1 MKTDF
6 SINVHVNLGVT
17 PEVVQLVT
25 AILRPKGWYEPIV
38 DEKPND
44 QVAAKE
50 TTAADEKPAKRAS
63 RQAVS
68 KQADKGQADKTED
81 EVKPN
86 DEDTAKESGQADKPQ
101 ADKAEDKAKSLT
113 EEDVRA
119 AMHQTR
125 LRIEGED
132 YKENTSG
139 ELYKKYHKA
148 LSTQFKS
155 IATFLG
161 AEKPSLL
168 PADKRQ
174 AFIDE
179 CAKLKI
185 LDDGTI
191 GNELPF

>member
-25 AILRPKGWYEPIV
+25 AVLQSSSRQADNGQANEPS
-38 DEKPND
+38 
-44 QVAAKE
+44 
-50 TTAADEKPAKRAS
+50 ADEKPARQTRKPKTESRAA
-63 RQAVS
+63 QT
-68 KQADKGQADKTED
+68 DKAED

-86 DEDTAKESGQADKPQ
+86 DQDTAKESGQAEAP
-101 ADKAEDKAKSLT
+101 AEDKAKSLT
-113 EEDVRA
+113 EEDIRA

-139 ELYKKYHKA
+139 ELYKKYHKE
-148 LSTQFKS
+148 LSTQFKQ
-155 IATFLG
+155 IAAFLG

-179 CAKLKI
+179 CAKLKV
-185 LDDGTI
+185 LSDGTI

>member
-6 SINVHVNLGVT
+6 SINVQVNLGIT

-25 AILRPKGWYEPIV
+25 AILQPKGWCAPIV
-38 DEKPND
+38 DDKPNN
-44 QVAAKE
+44 QVEAKE
-50 TTAADEKPAKRAS
+50 TPVADEKPARQTRKPKTENRAA
-63 RQAVS
+63 QT
-68 KQADKGQADKTED
+68 DKAED

-86 DEDTAKESGQADKPQ
+86 GQDTAKESGQADEPQ

-179 CAKLKI
+179 CAKLKV
-185 LDDGTI
+185 LNDGTI

>member
-6 SINVHVNLGVT
+6 NINVQIGVT
-17 PEVVQLVT
+17 PEVVALVQ
-25 AILRPKGWYEPIV
+25 AILGQPVK
-38 DEKPND
+38 
-44 QVAAKE
+44 
-50 TTAADEKPAKRAS
+50 
-63 RQAVS
+63 
-68 KQADKGQADKTED
+68 KQADEPVKTNDQGCGQQMSNADMKPTRTARGQKEENEVTQAIAPDNDKRQNDQNKAETNEPTNDKTQTDAQE
-81 EVKPN
+81 
-86 DEDTAKESGQADKPQ
+86 DKP
-101 ADKAEDKAKSLT
+101 LT

-139 ELYKKYHKA
+139 ELYKKYHKE
-148 LSTQFKS
+148 LSTQFKQ
-155 IATFLG
+155 IAAFLG

-179 CAKLKI
+179 CAKLKV
-185 LDDGTI
+185 LSDGTI

>member
-6 SINVHVNLGVT
+6 SINVQVNLGVT

-25 AILRPKGWYEPIV
+25 AILQPKGWCAPIV
-38 DEKPND
+38 DDKPNN
-44 QVAAKE
+44 QIAAKE
-50 TTAADEKPAKRAS
+50 TTAADENPARQKKKPKTESRAA
-63 RQAVS
+63 QT
-68 KQADKGQADKTED
+68 DKTED

-86 DEDTAKESGQADKPQ
+86 DQDTTKESGQADEPQ

-148 LSTQFKS
+148 LSTQFKQ
-155 IATFLG
+155 IAAFLG

-179 CAKLKI
+179 CAKLKV
-185 LDDGTI
+185 LNDGTI

>member
-6 SINVHVNLGVT
+6 SINVQVNLGVT

-25 AILRPKGWYEPIV
+25 AILQPKGWCAPIV
-38 DEKPND
+38 DDKPNN
-44 QVAAKE
+44 QVEAKE
-50 TTAADEKPAKRAS
+50 TPAEDEKPASQTRKP
-63 RQAVS
+63 
-68 KQADKGQADKTED
+68 KTESRATQTD
-81 EVKPN
+81 KAE
-86 DEDTAKESGQADKPQ
+86 ESRQADKPQ
-101 ADKAEDKAKSLT
+101 ADEPQADKTEDKTKSLT

-179 CAKLKI
+179 CAKLKV
-185 LDDGTI
+185 LNDGTI

>member
-6 SINVHVNLGVT
+6 SINVQVNLGVT

-25 AILRPKGWYEPIV
+25 AILQPKGWCAPIV
-38 DEKPND
+38 DDKPNN
-44 QVAAKE
+44 QVEAKE
-50 TTAADEKPAKRAS
+50 TPAEDEKPASQTRKPKTESRAA
-63 RQAVS
+63 QT
-68 KQADKGQADKTED
+68 DKAED

-86 DEDTAKESGQADKPQ
+86 GQDTAKESGQADEPQ

>member
-6 SINVHVNLGVT
+6 SINVQVNLGVT

-44 QVAAKE
+44 QAAAKE
-50 TTAADEKPAKRAS
+50 TTAADEKPARQTKKPKTESRA
-63 RQAVS
+63 A
-68 KQADKGQADKTED
+68 QADKT
-81 EVKPN
+81 
-86 DEDTAKESGQADKPQ
+86 
-101 ADKAEDKAKSLT
+101 EDKAKSLT

-139 ELYKKYHKA
+139 ELYKKYHKE
-148 LSTQFKS
+148 LSTQFKQ
-155 IATFLG
+155 IAAFLG

-179 CAKLKI
+179 CAKLKV
-185 LDDGTI
+185 LNDGTI

>member
-6 SINVHVNLGVT
+6 SINVQVNLGVT

-25 AILRPKGWYEPIV
+25 AVLQSSSRQADNGQANEPS
-38 DEKPND
+38 
-44 QVAAKE
+44 
-50 TTAADEKPAKRAS
+50 ADEKPAMQTRKPKTENRAAA
-63 RQAVS
+63 QP
-68 KQADKGQADKTED
+68 DKAED

-86 DEDTAKESGQADKPQ
+86 DQDTAKESGQAEAP
-101 ADKAEDKAKSLT
+101 AEDKAKSLT

-179 CAKLKI
+179 CAKLKV
-185 LDDGTI
+185 LSDGTI

>member
-6 SINVHVNLGVT
+6 SINVQVNLGVT

-25 AILRPKGWYEPIV
+25 AILQPKGWYAPIV
-38 DEKPND
+38 DDKPNN
-44 QVAAKE
+44 QVEAKE
-50 TTAADEKPAKRAS
+50 TPAADEKPASQTRKPKTENRAA
-63 RQAVS
+63 QT
-68 KQADKGQADKTED
+68 DKAED

-86 DEDTAKESGQADKPQ
+86 GQDTAKKSIQADKT
-101 ADKAEDKAKSLT
+101 EDKAKSLT

-139 ELYKKYHKA
+139 ELYKKYHKE
-148 LSTQFKS
+148 LSTQFKQ
-155 IATFLG
+155 IAAFLG

-179 CAKLKI
+179 CAKLKV
-185 LDDGTI
+185 LNDGTI

>member
-6 SINVHVNLGVT
+6 SINVQVNLGVT

-25 AILRPKGWYEPIV
+25 AILQPKGWCAPIV
-38 DEKPND
+38 DDKPNN
-44 QVAAKE
+44 QVEAKE
-50 TTAADEKPAKRAS
+50 TPAEDEKPASQTRKP
-63 RQAVS
+63 
-68 KQADKGQADKTED
+68 KTENRAAQTGKA
-81 EVKPN
+81 E
-86 DEDTAKESGQADKPQ
+86 ESRQADKPQ
-101 ADKAEDKAKSLT
+101 ADEPQADKTEDKTKSLT

>member
-6 SINVHVNLGVT
+6 SISVHVNLGVT

-25 AILRPKGWYEPIV
+25 AILQPKGWCAPIV
-38 DEKPND
+38 DDKPNN
-44 QVAAKE
+44 QVEAKE
-50 TTAADEKPAKRAS
+50 TPAEDKKPASQTRKPKTESRAAQTGKAEES
-63 RQAVS
+63 RQAD
-68 KQADKGQADKTED
+68 KPQADE
-81 EVKPN
+81 
-86 DEDTAKESGQADKPQ
+86 PQ

-139 ELYKKYHKA
+139 ELYKKYHKE
-148 LSTQFKS
+148 LSTQFKQ
-155 IATFLG
+155 IAAFLG

-179 CAKLKI
+179 CAKLKV
-185 LDDGTI
+185 LNDGTI

>member
-6 SINVHVNLGVT
+6 SINVQVNLGVT

-25 AILRPKGWYEPIV
+25 AILQPKGWCAPIV
-38 DEKPND
+38 DDKPNN
-44 QVAAKE
+44 QVEAKE
-50 TTAADEKPAKRAS
+50 TPAEDEKPASQTRKP
-63 RQAVS
+63 
-68 KQADKGQADKTED
+68 KTESRAVQTGKAED
-81 EVKPN
+81 EIKPN
-86 DEDTAKESGQADKPQ
+86 GQDTAKESGQADEPQ
-101 ADKAEDKAKSLT
+101 ADKTEDKAKSLT

>member
-6 SINVHVNLGVT
+6 SINVQVNLGVT

-25 AILRPKGWYEPIV
+25 AVLQSSSRQADNGQANEPS
-38 DEKPND
+38 
-44 QVAAKE
+44 
-50 TTAADEKPAKRAS
+50 ADEKPASQTRKPKTESRAA
-63 RQAVS
+63 QTGKA
-68 KQADKGQADKTED
+68 ED

-86 DEDTAKESGQADKPQ
+86 GQDTAKESIQ

-179 CAKLKI
+179 CAKLKV
-185 LDDGTI
+185 LNDGTI

>member
-6 SINVHVNLGVT
+6 SINVQVNLGVT

-25 AILRPKGWYEPIV
+25 AILQPKGWCAPIV
-38 DEKPND
+38 DDKPNS
-44 QVAAKE
+44 QVEAKE
-50 TTAADEKPAKRAS
+50 TPAEDEKPASQTKKPKTESRA
-63 RQAVS
+63 A
-68 KQADKGQADKTED
+68 QADKTED

-86 DEDTAKESGQADKPQ
+86 DQDTTKESGQANEPQ

-191 GNELPF
+191 GNKLPF

>member
-44 QVAAKE
+44 QAA
-50 TTAADEKPAKRAS
+50 
-63 RQAVS
+63 
-68 KQADKGQADKTED
+68 
-81 EVKPN
+81 
-86 DEDTAKESGQADKPQ
+86 AKESGQ

-174 AFIDE
+174 AF
-179 CAKLKI
+179 AT
-185 LDDGTI
+185 GRQTASVHR
-191 GNELPF
+191 

>member
-6 SINVHVNLGVT
+6 SISVHVNLGVT

-25 AILRPKGWYEPIV
+25 AILRSKGWYEPIV

-44 QVAAKE
+44 QDTAKE
-50 TTAADEKPAKRAS
+50 TTAADEKPARQTKKPKTESRA
-63 RQAVS
+63 A
-68 KQADKGQADKTED
+68 QADKTED
-81 EVKPN
+81 GIKPN
-86 DEDTAKESGQADKPQ
+86 DQDTAKESGRADEPQ

-168 PADKRQ
+168 PTDKRQ

>member
-6 SINVHVNLGVT
+6 SINVQVNLGVT

-44 QVAAKE
+44 QAAAKE
-50 TTAADEKPAKRAS
+50 TTAEDEKPTRQTKKPKTESRAT
-63 RQAVS
+63 
-68 KQADKGQADKTED
+68 QADKTED
-81 EVKPN
+81 K
-86 DEDTAKESGQADKPQ
+86 T
-101 ADKAEDKAKSLT
+101 KSLT

>member
-6 SINVHVNLGVT
+6 SINVQVNLGVT

-25 AILRPKGWYEPIV
+25 AILQPKGWCAPIV
-38 DEKPND
+38 DDKPNN
-44 QVAAKE
+44 QVEAKE
-50 TTAADEKPAKRAS
+50 TPAEDEKPASQTRKP
-63 RQAVS
+63 
-68 KQADKGQADKTED
+68 KTESRAAQTGKA
-81 EVKPN
+81 E
-86 DEDTAKESGQADKPQ
+86 ESRQADKPQ
-101 ADKAEDKAKSLT
+101 ADEPQADKTEDKAKSLT

-139 ELYKKYHKA
+139 ELYKKYHKE
-148 LSTQFKS
+148 LSTQFKQ
-155 IATFLG
+155 IAAFLG

-179 CAKLKI
+179 CAKLKV
-185 LDDGTI
+185 LNDGTI

>member
-25 AILRPKGWYEPIV
+25 AILRPKGWCAPIV
-38 DEKPND
+38 DDRPNN
-44 QVAAKE
+44 QVEAKE
-50 TTAADEKPAKRAS
+50 TPAEDEKPASQTRRPKTESRAA
-63 RQAVS
+63 QT
-68 KQADKGQADKTED
+68 GKTED

-86 DEDTAKESGQADKPQ
+86 DQDTAKESGQANEPQ

-179 CAKLKI
+179 CAKLKV

>member
-6 SINVHVNLGVT
+6 SINVQVNLGVT

-25 AILRPKGWYEPIV
+25 AILQPKGWCAPIV
-38 DEKPND
+38 DDKPNNQVEAKETPAEDEKPASQTRKPKTESRAAQTGKAEDEVKSNGQD
-44 QVAAKE
+44 TAKE
-50 TTAADEKPAKRAS
+50 TTAADE
-63 RQAVS
+63 
-68 KQADKGQADKTED
+68 
-81 EVKPN
+81 
-86 DEDTAKESGQADKPQ
+86 PQ

>member
-6 SINVHVNLGVT
+6 SINVQVNLGVT

-25 AILRPKGWYEPIV
+25 AILQPKGWCAPIV
-38 DEKPND
+38 DDKPNN
-44 QVAAKE
+44 QVEAKE
-50 TTAADEKPAKRAS
+50 TPVADEKPARQTRKPKTENRAA
-63 RQAVS
+63 QT
-68 KQADKGQADKTED
+68 DKAED

-86 DEDTAKESGQADKPQ
+86 GQDTAKESGQADEPQ

-179 CAKLKI
+179 CAKLKV
-185 LDDGTI
+185 LNDGTI

>member
-6 SINVHVNLGVT
+6 SINVQVNLGVT

-25 AILRPKGWYEPIV
+25 AILQPKGWCAPIV
-38 DEKPND
+38 DDKPNS
-44 QVAAKE
+44 QVEAKE
-50 TTAADEKPAKRAS
+50 TPAEDEKPASQTRKP
-63 RQAVS
+63 
-68 KQADKGQADKTED
+68 KTESRAAQTGKA
-81 EVKPN
+81 E
-86 DEDTAKESGQADKPQ
+86 ESRQADKPQ
-101 ADKAEDKAKSLT
+101 ADEPQADKTEDKAKSLT

-139 ELYKKYHKA
+139 ELYKKYHKE
-148 LSTQFKS
+148 LSTQFKQ
-155 IATFLG
+155 IAAFLG

>member
-6 SINVHVNLGVT
+6 SINVQVNLGVT

-25 AILRPKGWYEPIV
+25 AILQPKGWCAPIV
-38 DEKPND
+38 DDKPND
-44 QVAAKE
+44 QDTAKE
-50 TTAADEKPAKRAS
+50 TTAADEKPARQTRKPKTESRA
-63 RQAVS
+63 A
-68 KQADKGQADKTED
+68 QADKTED

-86 DEDTAKESGQADKPQ
+86 DQDTTKESGQANEPQ
-101 ADKAEDKAKSLT
+101 ADKTEDKAKSLT

-139 ELYKKYHKA
+139 ELYKKYHKE
-148 LSTQFKS
+148 LSTQFKQ
-155 IATFLG
+155 IAAFLG

-174 AFIDE
+174 EFIDE
-179 CAKLKI
+179 CAKLKV
-185 LDDGTI
+185 LNDGTI

>member
-6 SINVHVNLGVT
+6 SINVQVNLGIT

-25 AILRPKGWYEPIV
+25 AILQPKGWCAPIV
-38 DEKPND
+38 DDKPNNQVEAKETPAEDEKPASQTRKPKTESRAAQTGKAEDEVKPNGQD
-44 QVAAKE
+44 TAKE
-50 TTAADEKPAKRAS
+50 TTAADE
-63 RQAVS
+63 
-68 KQADKGQADKTED
+68 
-81 EVKPN
+81 
-86 DEDTAKESGQADKPQ
+86 PQ

>member
-6 SINVHVNLGVT
+6 SINVQVNLGVT

-25 AILRPKGWYEPIV
+25 AILQPKGWCAPIV
-38 DEKPND
+38 DDKPNN
-44 QVAAKE
+44 QVEAKE
-50 TTAADEKPAKRAS
+50 TPAADEKPARQTRKPKTENRAA
-63 RQAVS
+63 QT
-68 KQADKGQADKTED
+68 DKAED

-86 DEDTAKESGQADKPQ
+86 GQDTAKESGQADEPQ

-179 CAKLKI
+179 CAKLKV
-185 LDDGTI
+185 LNDGTI
-191 GNELPF
+191 GNDLPF

>member
-1 MKTDF
+1 M
-6 SINVHVNLGVT
+6 NLGVT

-25 AILRPKGWYEPIV
+25 AILQPKGWCAPIV
-38 DEKPND
+38 DDKPNN
-44 QVAAKE
+44 QVEAKE
-50 TTAADEKPAKRAS
+50 TPAEDEKQAS
-63 RQAVS
+63 QTR
-68 KQADKGQADKTED
+68 KPKTESRAAQTD
-81 EVKPN
+81 KAE
-86 DEDTAKESGQADKPQ
+86 ESRQADKPQ
-101 ADKAEDKAKSLT
+101 ADEPQADKTEDKTKSLT

-139 ELYKKYHKA
+139 ELYKKYHKE
-148 LSTQFKS
+148 LSTQFKQ
-155 IATFLG
+155 IAAFLG

-179 CAKLKI
+179 CAKLKV
-185 LDDGTI
+185 LNDGTI

>member
-6 SINVHVNLGVT
+6 SINVQVNLGVT

-25 AILRPKGWYEPIV
+25 AILQPKGWCAPIV
-38 DEKPND
+38 DDKPNN
-44 QVAAKE
+44 QVEAKE
-50 TTAADEKPAKRAS
+50 TPAEDEKPASQTRKPKTESRAA
-63 RQAVS
+63 QTGKA
-68 KQADKGQADKTED
+68 ED

-86 DEDTAKESGQADKPQ
+86 GQDTAKESIQADKT
-101 ADKAEDKAKSLT
+101 EDKAKSLT

-139 ELYKKYHKA
+139 ELYKKYHKE
-148 LSTQFKS
+148 LSTQFKQ
-155 IATFLG
+155 IAAFLG

-185 LDDGTI
+185 LNDGTI

>member
-1 MKTDF
+1 M
-6 SINVHVNLGVT
+6 
-17 PEVVQLVT
+17 
-25 AILRPKGWYEPIV
+25 
-38 DEKPND
+38 
-44 QVAAKE
+44 
-50 TTAADEKPAKRAS
+50 
-63 RQAVS
+63 
-68 KQADKGQADKTED
+68 
-81 EVKPN
+81 
-86 DEDTAKESGQADKPQ
+86 
-101 ADKAEDKAKSLT
+101 T

-179 CAKLKI
+179 CAKLKV
-185 LDDGTI
+185 LNDGTI

>member
-6 SINVHVNLGVT
+6 SISVHVNLGVT

-44 QVAAKE
+44 QDTAKE
-50 TTAADEKPAKRAS
+50 TTAADEKPARQTKKPKTESRA
-63 RQAVS
+63 A
-68 KQADKGQADKTED
+68 QADKTED

-86 DEDTAKESGQADKPQ
+86 DQDTTKESIQT
-101 ADKAEDKAKSLT
+101 DKAEDKAKSLT

-139 ELYKKYHKA
+139 ELYKKYHKE
-148 LSTQFKS
+148 LSTQFKQ
-155 IATFLG
+155 IAAFLG

-179 CAKLKI
+179 CAKLKV
-185 LDDGTI
+185 LNDGTI